1 MDSSTIKRLILVC
14 FLAVFFFSSEN
25 NIVKAAPKIR
35 ASKGQVDTSSNG
47 VRNSNNQMSCY
58 ETIPCGWALYSTER
72 RQPFRRISTY
82 TRNRLWVF
90 VCLFVYLFRKIF
102 IIIKLKIS
110 WNYELCFPILYI
122 SRVFSIVHFLCNFD
136 TFTLKTNEKLL
147 KYRNT
152 ISISRIFLFF
162 LILYLHVVN
171 PKKSKRS

>member
-1 MDSSTIKRLILVC
+1 MWRSSSDHKMDSSTIKRLILVC

-25 NIVKAAPKIR
+25 NTVKAAPKIR

-90 VCLFVYLFRKIF
+90 VCLFVCLERFSLSSNWKFREIT
-102 IIIKLKIS
+102 
-110 WNYELCFPILYI
+110 NYVFLYYIL
-122 SRVFSIVHFLCNFD
+122 VEFL
-136 TFTLKTNEKLL
+136 
-147 KYRNT
+147 
-152 ISISRIFLFF
+152 
-162 LILYLHVVN
+162 V
-171 PKKSKRS
+171 

>member
-25 NIVKAAPKIR
+25 NSVKAAPKIR

-82 TRNRLWVF
+82 TRNRLWVVF
-90 VCLFVYLFRKIF
+90 LFINFFFINFFCLERFF

-110 WNYELCFPILYI
+110 WNYELY
-122 SRVFSIVHFLCNFD
+122 FSICFARAFWSAFSSVFLIYIRQM
-136 TFTLKTNEKLL
+136 KKLV

-152 ISISRIFLFF
+152 NSISRIFFYF
-162 LILYLHVVN
+162 A
-171 PKKSKRS
+171 SSCT

>member
-25 NIVKAAPKIR
+25 TVKAAPKIR

-82 TRNRLWVF
+82 TRNRLWVVF
-90 VCLFVYLFRKIF
+90 VYYWFYLFREIF

-110 WNYELCFPILYI
+110 WNYELY
-122 SRVFSIVHFLCNFD
+122 FSICFARAFWSAFSSVFLVYIRKMKE
-136 TFTLKTNEKLL
+136 LV

-152 ISISRIFLFF
+152 NSISQIFFWF
-162 LILYLHVVN
+162 
-171 PKKSKRS
+171 SSSCT

>member
-25 NIVKAAPKIR
+25 NSVKAAPKIR

-82 TRNRLWVF
+82 TRNRLWVVF
-90 VCLFVYLFRKIF
+90 LFCLFREIF

-110 WNYELCFPILYI
+110 WNYELY
-122 SRVFSIVHFLCNFD
+122 FSIRFARAFWSAFSSVFLIYIRQM
-136 TFTLKTNEKLL
+136 KKLV

-152 ISISRIFLFF
+152 NSISRIFFYF
-162 LILYLHVVN
+162 A
-171 PKKSKRS
+171 SSCT